1 MFAGYKVT
9 DMVCSRLR
17 SLPYCY
23 SYRIKTQMVLNVV
36 AEKWLKQNYIADV
49 IEKDEREEKN
59 CK

>member
-1 MFAGYKVT
+1 
-9 DMVCSRLR
+9 MVRSRLR